1 MSTFLDTLKE
11 RLAESSQRYQEVSER
26 FKIAQTEHQN
36 ATAKL
41 QRTQAEYTTLGQ
53 EFGSWHKAVEV
64 ETRKEQ
70 AATVTAGIAPTP
82 QEHKPSATVVSQV
95 PADVTTPE
103 VNKTD
108 LIREVLQQH
117 PAGMIPA
124 DIWKSVKT
132 NIPDRT
138 YVYSVLK
145 RLKDRGEISVKRGKY
160 FFRMTPKPEEAKQ
173 QITVQ

>member
-1 MSTFLDTLKE
+1 MSTFLDTLKD
-11 RLAESSQRYQEVSER
+11 RLAESSKRYQEVSER

-41 QRTQAEYTTLGQ
+41 QKTQAEYTTLGQ
-53 EFGSWHKAVEV
+53 EFGSWQKAVEV

-70 AATVTAGIAPTP
+70 AAALTAGIP
-82 QEHKPSATVVSQV
+82 PSPEAEQKSSPPVSQ
-95 PADVTTPE
+95 AAIAPE

-117 PAGMIPA
+117 PGGMIPA
-124 DIWKSVKT
+124 DVWKAAKT
-132 NIPDRT
+132 HIPDRT